1 MEVGQT
7 DTLKDTNGAK
17 CGSKTTFCNWEVA
30 REFLTILDEGAET
43 FTFQTF
49 SDDRSLVR
57 YEKTYPDLAP
67 GDAPQRG
74 DRAKKVKKDPHAKI
88 TNSALTDGLCE
99 RLERANLSGA
109 YVGVTVNETDGKGRK
124 LKNIK
129 RVRAVIADFDNGLP
143 ETFPLQPSALVSSS
157 EGKFQAYWFVGDYM
171 APQLA
176 TGITVRLVRDYGA
189 DNNCIDLARVLRLPG
204 TFHMKTGKPR
214 LVTVEYEHAE
224 DGTVIG
230 YRAETIAAAFP
241 PVEIVTRAGA
251 MDFKMRPSTTGD
263 AERVA
268 SALDYI
274 ADLPSEDDPH
284 QTIVRNRASWFRVLC
299 ALKHEYGDAGL
310 PMALDWSKRCSEV
323 YDEDDACAVWTSIK
337 DDTYGGAPFTVGS
350 VIHWATKAGW
360 IRPGG
365 KLVIED
371 DDADEEDA
379 SETAEANNAPG
390 KPTELVWKHM
400 SGKKPDGQSTVNIR
414 SWLETRKIAPWF
426 NEFDEHVYLD
436 WRGKTERFDDIVS
449 NLLFVRMRD
458 DGLPASD
465 VLLRATVGS
474 IAQDNKRHP
483 LRESI
488 NGLGWDGAPRLD
500 AMLATYAKA
509 EDSRHNQLV
518 GSKWMIAAV
527 RRIRKPGCKFD
538 TCLVFEGPQNAGK
551 SSFFRTLA
559 DVVPGAEMFTDG
571 VNIGDGAKETIELT
585 GGKWI
590 VEAAE
595 LSGLSVRD
603 VNQVKQSLSK
613 QTDQARKAF
622 GRTTSEVKRQ
632 FVFCGTTND
641 PTYLK
646 DKTGNRRFWCVTVGK
661 KIDLAALAKDREQLW
676 AEAAYREKYGGA
688 DGNGE
693 RIYLKDDEYDLAVR
707 EQTKREEDDPLEMQ
721 VEELLAEFD
730 YGRIWKTDL
739 FKALGFGSAE
749 KGGAAIG
756 KRLGQIMSKL
766 GWRDDRGTRS
776 EKQRRCFTKDPA
788 VDEGCEAAPPQRT
801 LKLVLKKNSERDYVL
816 Q

>member
-1 MEVGQT
+1 MEVLHEASKEGNSAAQ
-7 DTLKDTNGAK
+7 
-17 CGSKTTFCNWEVA
+17 CGSETTFCDWGAA
-30 REFLTILDEGAET
+30 REFLSILDEDART

-49 SDDRSLVR
+49 SDDKSLVR
-57 YEKTYPDLAP
+57 YEKVYPGLAP
-67 GDAPQRG
+67 GEAPQKG
-74 DRAKKVKKDPHAKI
+74 DRSKKVQKDPRAKVI
-88 TNSALTDGLCE
+88 NSALTDSLCD
-99 RLERANLSGA
+99 RLEQANLKGA
-109 YVGVTVNETDGKGRK
+109 YIGVTVNETDGKGRR
-124 LKNIK
+124 LENIK
-129 RVRAVIADFDNGLP
+129 RVRAVIADFDRGLP
-143 ETFPLQPSALVSSS
+143 EEFPLPPSALVNSS
-157 EGKFQAYWFVGDYM
+157 EGKYQAYWFVSDAM

-176 TGITVRLVRDYGA
+176 KGIMVRLVMDYGA
-189 DNNCIDLARVLRLPG
+189 DKNCIDLVRVLRLPG
-204 TFHMKTGKPR
+204 TCHMKTGRPR
-214 LVTVEYEHAE
+214 LVTVKYERGE
-224 DGTVIG
+224 DGLVKG
-230 YRAETIAAAFP
+230 YRAATIAEAFP
-241 PVEIVTRAGA
+241 PVEIVTRAKSIA
-251 MDFKMRPSTTGD
+251 FKMRPSTSED

-274 ADLPSEDDPH
+274 ADLPSDDDPH
-284 QTIVRNRASWFRVLC
+284 QSIVRNRASWFRVLC

-310 PMALDWSKRCSEV
+310 AMALDWSKRCSEA

-337 DDTYGGAPFTVGS
+337 DDAYSGRPFKVGS
-350 VIHWATKAGW
+350 IIHWAEKAGW
-360 IRPGG
+360 VRPGG

-371 DDADEEDA
+371 EDA
-379 SETAEANNAPG
+379 NEENASGTAEANNAPN
-390 KPTELVWKHM
+390 KPTELAWKHM
-400 SGKKPDGQSTVNIR
+400 SGKKPDGQSTLNIR
-414 SWLETRKIAPWF
+414 TWLEARKITPWF
-426 NEFDEHVYLD
+426 NEFDENVYLD

-449 NLLFVRMRD
+449 NLLFVKMRD
-458 DGLPASD
+458 DNLQASEA
-465 VLLRATVGS
+465 LLRATVGS
-474 IAQDNKRHP
+474 IAQNSKRHP
-483 LRESI
+483 LREHI
-488 NGLGWDGAPRLD
+488 NGLVWDGVPRLD
-500 AMLATYAKA
+500 TMLATYARA

-527 RRIRKPGCKFD
+527 LRITKPGCKFD

-551 SSFFRTLA
+551 STFFRTLA
-559 DVVPGAEMFTDG
+559 DVVPGAELFTDG

-622 GRTTSEVKRQ
+622 GRITSEVKRQ

-661 KIDLAALAKDREQLW
+661 KIDLEALAKDRPQLW
-676 AEAAYREKYGGA
+676 AEAAYRGA
-688 DGNGE
+688 HGE
-693 RIYLKDDEYDLAVR
+693 HIYLKDDEYDLAVR

-739 FKALGFGSAE
+739 FKVLGFGSAE

-766 GWRDDRGTRS
+766 GWRDDRGTRT
-776 EKQRRCFTKDPA
+776 EKQRRCFTKEPVVAD
-788 VDEGCEAAPPQRT
+788 GCEAAPPQRT
-801 LKLVLKKNSERDYVL
+801 LKLRQISERNYVL